1 MNGQGYILEVDPYSK
16 SKKAVKRTALGRFAH
31 ESAAFSK
38 PVAGQPIAAYMGD
51 DSRNEYIYKFVS
63 TALWSEADAN
73 PADRLA
79 TGAKYLDQG
88 KLFVAKSFLAAFLI
102 LTIGLVPTT
111 YPFLPRHLTLL
122 SFLTVGIPA
131 FFLALAP
138 STGAWKARDYL
149 GSTFRFALPAGVAAG
164 LGVVSAYLFSL
175 NVLFDDVASA
185 RTVAVTALMAI
196 GLWLVL
202 VLEVSGVK
210 RSAWVIFMCLA
221 MAGMYVAVILVAPL
235 REFFELTTM
244 GALSVV
250 VAISGAA
257 ITASGLWMLD
267 RQFRPEPLRGP
278 LPRWLARLLPESFR
292 ADPEGTKP
300 GD

>member
-1 MNGQGYILEVDPYSK
+1 MILEG
-16 SKKAVKRTALGRFAH
+16 RQAL
-31 ESAAFSK
+31 
-38 PVAGQPIAAYMGD
+38 
-51 DSRNEYIYKFVS
+51 RNLQRVS
-63 TALWSEADAN
+63 
-73 PADRLA
+73 
-79 TGAKYLDQG
+79 

-122 SFLTVGIPA
+122 SLLTVGIPA

-138 STGAWKARDYL
+138 STGAWRSRDYL

-164 LGVVSAYLFSL
+164 LGVVSSYLFAL
-175 NVLFDDVASA
+175 NVVFNDVAVA

-202 VLEVSGVK
+202 ILEVSGVR
-210 RSAWVIFMCLA
+210 RSAWVIFMCTA
-221 MAGMYVAVILVAPL
+221 MAGLYVMVLLIAPL
-235 REFFELTTM
+235 REFFELTTL
-244 GALSVV
+244 GAIDVT
-250 VAISGAA
+250 VAMLGAV

-278 LPRWLARLLPESFR
+278 LPRWLARLVPSSLR
-292 ADPEGTKP
+292 ADADPARPEE
-300 GD
+300 